1 MKTGWQDP
9 LSGEIISPDIAG
21 LQEAV
26 GKIEDALDLKVV
38 NATDVPLTEIFISEN
53 NRYRIYQ
60 AEGKRNWV
68 SNPAPVI
75 KVNGTPVSS
84 GFTINYGGGAVVFEP
99 SLTVADVVTADFS
112 YVTDVSNRLDT
123 QENTLNTHLNNTAD
137 AFDEAKTYAVGDYC
151 IYNNALYRCI
161 VAVETAGEWN
171 PDNWVATSVGA
182 EIAAH
187 KADYAKGTMIRIIL
201 NVSANSGDGIVSYIL
216 GEEYVQS
223 VVSSEYGISFN
234 LKNIPSDAKLS
245 SNFVITSSNG
255 MNIGGNSV
263 EPFIYRRTL
272 NNTLLQLGI
281 KSSPTSTHRPW
292 NTIASGA
299 IQVTIAW

>member
-182 EIAAH
+182 EIMAH
-187 KADYAKGTMIRIIL
+187 KAEESQKHITESGENANGRWIRFSDGTQICWAEHEENITTTVYDGTNYSVLNAHLWPAPFSATYPLVGAITGNKSEII
-201 NVSANSGDGIVSYIL
+201 GIAQYSW
-216 GEEYVQS
+216 
-223 VVSSEYGISFN
+223 
-234 LKNIPSDAKLS
+234 
-245 SNFVITSSNG
+245 
-255 MNIGGNSV
+255 GNSA
-263 EPFIYRRTL
+263 Y
-272 NNTLLQLGI
+272 
-281 KSSPTSTHRPW
+281 
-292 NTIASGA
+292 AGA
-299 IQVTIAW
+299 IYTRVPFSNKATKIRAFAIGRWK